1 MHTLLSNRHV
11 WWFTLVY
18 LGSIGVLIA
27 AGRPLEDVIGA
38 FLILGVLL
46 PLVALAA
53 CARMPRPP
61 PPAPWRD
68 DDGALL
74 RFACRD
80 GDGEKSRSESKGEP
94 AAHGWISPRAERA
107 A

>member
-11 WWFTLVY
+11 WWFTLIY

-27 AGRPLEDVIGA
+27 GGRPLEDVIGA

-53 CARMPRPP
+53 CTRMPKPQ
-61 PPAPWRD
+61 PPAPWRR
-68 DDGALL
+68 DDGALGQRL
-74 RFACRD
+74 GIRGQGRRLGVSGIFGDCIYRAFAC
-80 GDGEKSRSESKGEP
+80 G
-94 AAHGWISPRAERA
+94 
-107 A
+107 